1 MKLLQDILVTTDFS
15 ESSDRAIEASIQLA
29 KKFKSRIALM
39 HVLTEEAVSEE
50 TKILIEQT
58 VHNNLLEVKEKIL
71 KEDVYVSEVII
82 ERGVVFEKIIQVA
95 QGRNVNLIVAGS
107 GSKDGNDKFKLGTTV
122 EKLMRKNQIPLWV
135 VKNEKVQPIRKIV
148 CPVDFSDA
156 SKRALLNAITLAE
169 RFDAGL
175 TVINVFVPI
184 VSTSLRISKNIEED
198 NKDLRKQKEKEF
210 DKFLSE
216 IDFKSLEYKKE
227 LLMGIP
233 FVEIYKTIK
242 GSNADLLLMGTTG
255 KTGLSKLLMGSV
267 TEKVTRELPCSFITT
282 KAKDITDDYLES
294 NLKGVES
301 ILNPARNHFNK
312 GDYELAIE
320 EFTIGLK
327 QYPDNIPILMGLI
340 DSYKALGNN
349 TKVDFYTEYKKEVIK
364 RTWGDD
370 LFEKVRMN

>member
-184 VSTSLRISKNIEED
+184 VSTSLRISQNIEED